1 MSKDEALQNPV
12 CYYVNNGILMRKWRP
27 PDVPASDEWS
37 ANHQIVISKS
47 YRDQILSVAHDSPM
61 SGHLGINKTY
71 NKILTHFYWPG
82 LKADVSRYCKS
93 CHTCQM
99 VGKPNQTIPKAH
111 LQPIPAFDEPFS
123 RIIIDCVGPL
133 PKTKSGSEYLLTI
146 MCASTRFPEAIS
158 LRNIKTKTIVK
169 ALVNFFTFVGLP
181 KSVQSDQ
188 GTNFMSGIFQQV
200 MHELGIKQYRSS
212 GYHLESQDA
221 LERFHQTL
229 KNMIKSYCFDTEK
242 NWDEGI
248 HLLLF
253 AARESVQESLGFSPF
268 ELVFGHT
275 VRGPLRLLKEKFL
288 SDDETSINL
297 LQYFSDFRDKLF
309 RACELARSNLKVTQN
324 KMKLGYDKNAKERCF
339 KPGDKVLDL
348 LPISKSPLQA
358 RYFGPYVV
366 DKKVSDLNYIVNTPD
381 RGKQKQMCHINMLK
395 EYIDRDGC
403 SVKPVTIVSSV
414 PQQSCVQELDFTCHN
429 KFENSDSSS
438 TKLQNSDILRNLNHK
453 LEHLDPQQR
462 IELKTLIEEYE
473 HLFPDIPTRTDII
486 YHDVIVEDCTP
497 VKQHPYRMNPS
508 KQEYLRKEVKYL
520 LDNNF
525 IEPSQ
530 SSYSSPC
537 ILVPKPDGSYRM
549 CTDYRKIN
557 AITKS
562 DSFPIPRIDDCID
575 RVGNAR
581 YVTKFD
587 LLKGFWQVP
596 LTDRAKEI
604 SAFATPDYDGL
615 FNYLVMPFGMK
626 NSPASFERLMNIVL
640 AGMNNCHAYIDD
652 TVIHNDCWDE
662 HLHTIREFFN
672 RLSNATLTV
681 NLAKREFGQATLTFF
696 RTCCGSGQNETY
708 KC

>member
-61 SGHLGINKTY
+61 SGHLGINKTC

-82 LKADVSRYCKS
+82 LKADVSRNCKS

-275 VRGPLRLLKEKFL
+275 VRGPL
-288 SDDETSINL
+288 
-297 LQYFSDFRDKLF
+297 
-309 RACELARSNLKVTQN
+309 
-324 KMKLGYDKNAKERCF
+324 
-339 KPGDKVLDL
+339 
-348 LPISKSPLQA
+348 
-358 RYFGPYVV
+358 
-366 DKKVSDLNYIVNTPD
+366 
-381 RGKQKQMCHINMLK
+381 
-395 EYIDRDGC
+395 
-403 SVKPVTIVSSV
+403 
-414 PQQSCVQELDFTCHN
+414 
-429 KFENSDSSS
+429 
-438 TKLQNSDILRNLNHK
+438 
-453 LEHLDPQQR
+453 
-462 IELKTLIEEYE
+462 
-473 HLFPDIPTRTDII
+473 
-486 YHDVIVEDCTP
+486 
-497 VKQHPYRMNPS
+497 
-508 KQEYLRKEVKYL
+508 
-520 LDNNF
+520 
-525 IEPSQ
+525 
-530 SSYSSPC
+530 
-537 ILVPKPDGSYRM
+537 
-549 CTDYRKIN
+549 
-557 AITKS
+557 
-562 DSFPIPRIDDCID
+562 
-575 RVGNAR
+575 
-581 YVTKFD
+581 
-587 LLKGFWQVP
+587 
-596 LTDRAKEI
+596 
-604 SAFATPDYDGL
+604 
-615 FNYLVMPFGMK
+615 
-626 NSPASFERLMNIVL
+626 
-640 AGMNNCHAYIDD
+640 
-652 TVIHNDCWDE
+652 
-662 HLHTIREFFN
+662 
-672 RLSNATLTV
+672 
-681 NLAKREFGQATLTFF
+681 
-696 RTCCGSGQNETY
+696 
-708 KC
+708 